1 MTTSPQPQT
10 TALYDWHQK
19 HDGRLVDFAGWMLPV
34 QYEGGIRAEHLATRN
49 SAGLF
54 DISHM
59 GQVVIRAEA
68 GIDAAAAFLETILP
82 IDLNTLKPAR
92 TRYSLILDEEGGILD
107 DLMVSRAEGH
117 FFLVVNAARAEHDL
131 AWIRARLPAGI
142 IMEPLKGRSMLA
154 LQGPKAGEVIA
165 AMIPGAGDMVF
176 MDFIETDWQ
185 GHSLTLCRS
194 GYTGED
200 GFEIGLPDA
209 AVVDFA
215 DRLLAD
221 DRVTAAGLGA
231 RDSLRLEAGLPLWG
245 HDIDETTTPVA
256 ADLGFAVNKRR
267 RGDGGYPG
275 AEIINPEFDAPPPRK
290 RVGLIGESRQPVR
303 EGAKIILD
311 GEEVGQVTS
320 GGFSPSLE
328 IPVAMAY
335 INREIA
341 GAGVSV
347 NADVRGRMVPMKIAD
362 LPLVP
367 HRYKRR

>member
-1 MTTSPQPQT
+1 MTTSTQPQK
-10 TALYDWHQK
+10 TALYGWHQK
-19 HDGRLVDFAGWMLPV
+19 HGGRLVDFAGWMLPV
-34 QYEGGIRAEHLATRN
+34 QYEAGIKAEHLATRS

-59 GQVVIRAEA
+59 GQVAIRADA
-68 GIDAAAAFLETILP
+68 GMEAAASFLEEILP
-82 IDLNTLKPAR
+82 MDLNTLKPGR
-92 TRYSLILDEEGGILD
+92 TRYSLILDEKGGILD
-107 DLMVSRAEGH
+107 DLMVSRAEDH

-131 AWIRARLPAGI
+131 AWIKARHPDGVV
-142 IMEPLKGRSMLA
+142 MEPLKGRSMLA
-154 LQGPKAGEVIA
+154 LQGPQAGEVIA
-165 AMIPGAGDMVF
+165 KLIPEADKMVF
-176 MDFIETDWQ
+176 MDFMQAEWQ
-185 GHSLTLCRS
+185 GHALTLCRS

-209 AVVDFA
+209 AVEAFA
-215 DRLLAD
+215 DVLIAD
-221 DRVTAAGLGA
+221 ARVTVAGLGA

-245 HDIDETTTPVA
+245 HDIDQTTTPVS
-256 ADLGFAVNKRR
+256 ADLGFAINKRR
-267 RGDGGYPG
+267 REEGGYPG
-275 AEIINPEFDAPPPRK
+275 AGIINPEFHAAPARK

-303 EGAKIILD
+303 EGATLLCD
-311 GEEVGQVTS
+311 GVEVGQVTS

-328 IPVAMAY
+328 VPVAMAY
-335 INREIA
+335 INRDLA